1 MSETEAKQNEVLH
14 KAKTEEKPKDIVAK
28 VVEHKEVKKEP
39 VQEAKKENK
48 PKVKVI
54 SETVVKMQTAKK
66 EEKKLG
72 KKSLVVT
79 SKRKSAIAK
88 AYAKPGKGR
97 IVINKR
103 PYQLLENKFMLDLFR
118 EPLVLIE
125 EYNPEWPNKLDIEIV
140 VKGGGVMGQLVAA
153 RNCVTKAFV
162 KFFNDPL
169 LEKKI
174 VTYNRDLLVDDPRRV
189 ETKKPLGPKARKKK
203 QHSKR

>member
-1 MSETEAKQNEVLH
+1 MVIFMVVAEKNE
-14 KAKTEEKPKDIVAK
+14 
-28 VVEHKEVKKEP
+28 EVKKIEP
-39 VQEAKKENK
+39 KKEGHKEK

-54 SETVVKMQTAKK
+54 SETTIKPQTAQAK
-66 EEKKLG
+66 EKEQKAERKSSS

-125 EYNPEWPNKLDIEIV
+125 EYNPELANKLDIEIV

-153 RNCVTKAFV
+153 RNCVSKAFV
-162 KFFNDPL
+162 AFCNDPL

-189 ETKKPLGPKARKKK
+189 ETKKPLGPKARTKK